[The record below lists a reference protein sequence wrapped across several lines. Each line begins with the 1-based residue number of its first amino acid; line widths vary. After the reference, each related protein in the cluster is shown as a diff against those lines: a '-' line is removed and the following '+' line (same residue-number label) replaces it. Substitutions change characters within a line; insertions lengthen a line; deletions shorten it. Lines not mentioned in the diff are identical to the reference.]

1 MVFLYQVPGL
11 YFVFQGV
18 RENHDVHFSPL
29 LPVRKRDIARSYME
43 PAWMV
48 ELAQV
53 AACVPLVA
61 VRYQISPAR
70 NPVGMEANIA
80 LPGVGLVVF
89 GVFNLVFFPMLL
101 RTGSR
106 LGVPV
111 ALGLLGRLAGRY
123 RGRDRRAPGRHA
135 R

>member
-1 MVFLYQVPGL
+1 MCT
-11 YFVFQGV
+11 
-18 RENHDVHFSPL
+18 SP
-29 LPVRKRDIARSYME
+29 RCCRCASAISRAATWK

-111 ALGLLGRLAGRY
+111 ALGLLGRLADRY